1 MLEGYRPGMKY
12 RIASPVVGK
21 PEERAVAA
29 AVRANDIA
37 RGPSIG
43 AFESAFAKMMGS
55 GEAVSVVTGTA
66 AVEVAVRALR
76 LEGAEVVTGAMSCQA
91 TVNALLAAG
100 CRIRFADHDPDTWQV
115 SVPSLAAAMTPRT
128 RGIVVAH
135 LYGQAADC
143 SALAKL
149 ARVRKALLVEDCAQ
163 SLGATWNGKPVG
175 AFGAAAA
182 FSFYGN
188 KLITTG
194 EGGMVWTTRKPV
206 AARARLVRDYGQDY
220 PFHNIVF
227 GLNWKMPNLLAA
239 LGVEQLKRV
248 PALVKARR
256 DRAALLR
263 RELSGHALIRLPVE
277 AAACEPAP
285 FCFPIV
291 VEGVRNEIVRKRLAE
306 DGIET
311 RPLFPPQF
319 DQPAW
324 TEPIRPAGRYP
335 VARRL
340 ARDGLYLSASPHLSL
355 TEIRWIAGR
364 VRRAARR

>member
-1 MLEGYRPGMKY
+1 MKY

-43 AFESAFAKMMGS
+43 AFESGFAKMMGS

-66 AVEVAVRALR
+66 AVEVAVRALG

-91 TVNALLAAG
+91 TANALLAAG
-100 CRIRFADHDPDTWQV
+100 CRIRFADHDAKTWQV
-115 SVPSLAAAMTPRT
+115 AVPSLAKAMTPRT

-143 SALAKL
+143 PALARL
-149 ARVRKALLVEDCAQ
+149 ARDKKALLVEDCAQ
-163 SLGATWNGKPVG
+163 SLGATWGKKPVG

-194 EGGMVWTTRKPV
+194 EGGMVWTPRKAV
-206 AARARLVRDYGQDY
+206 AARAQLVRDYGQDY
-220 PFHNIVF
+220 PFHNIAF
-227 GLNWKMPNLLAA
+227 GLNWKMPNVLAA

-256 DRAALLR
+256 ERSSLLR
-263 RELSGHALIRLPVE
+263 CELSGHALIRLPVE
-277 AAACEPAP
+277 SSACAPAP
-285 FCFPIV
+285 FCFPV
-291 VEGVRNEIVRKRLAE
+291 VVDGVRNEIIRKRLAE

-311 RPLFPPQF
+311 RPLFPAQF

-324 TEPIRPAGRYP
+324 TEPVRPAGKYP
-335 VARRL
+335 VTRHL
-340 ARDGLYLSASPHLSL
+340 ARFGLYLSASPHLSL
-355 TEIRWIAGR
+355 AEFKWIAER
-364 VRRAARR
+364 VRRAARK